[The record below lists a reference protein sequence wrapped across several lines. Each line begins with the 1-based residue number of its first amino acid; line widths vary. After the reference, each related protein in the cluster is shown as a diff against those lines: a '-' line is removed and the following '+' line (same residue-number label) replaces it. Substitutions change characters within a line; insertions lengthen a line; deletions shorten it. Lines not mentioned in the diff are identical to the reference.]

1 MAIVTKK
8 YQITIPRK
16 VREDL
21 NIRTGE
27 EVVFLKTRDGY
38 KLVKAADVIEEG
50 LELFEDIEETVE
62 EMKPGLG
69 KGIEK

>member
-1 MAIVTKK
+1 MALVTKK

-21 NIRTGE
+21 NIRAGE
-27 EVVFLKTRDGY
+27 EVIFLKTRDGY

-50 LELFEDIEETVE
+50 LELFKDIEETVE
-62 EMKPGLG
+62 EMKSGLG
-69 KGIEK
+69 EGIDQ